1 MYSQSSD
8 CTPPKERPESWE
20 EWTCEELD
28 QFDTVVFFYT
38 VEGYAIKGVQMAIF
52 TYVILT
58 LVYQRCKGKQQ
69 IGAISMLIAVLSL
82 LESGLSM
89 IRIYTLF
96 PFAENN
102 SILGLI
108 FSGENICFF
117 GAIWLFV
124 ISYYETALNFE

>member
-1 MYSQSSD
+1 M
-8 CTPPKERPESWE
+8 
-20 EWTCEELD
+20 D

-38 VEGYAIKGVQMAIF
+38 VEGYAIKGIQMAIF
-52 TYVILT
+52 TYVVIT
-58 LVYQRCKGKQQ
+58 LVYQRCRGKQQ

-96 PFAENN
+96 PFAINN
-102 SILGLI
+102 KIHGLI
-108 FSGENICFF
+108 FSCENICFF

-124 ISYYETALNFE
+124 ISYYETALDFE